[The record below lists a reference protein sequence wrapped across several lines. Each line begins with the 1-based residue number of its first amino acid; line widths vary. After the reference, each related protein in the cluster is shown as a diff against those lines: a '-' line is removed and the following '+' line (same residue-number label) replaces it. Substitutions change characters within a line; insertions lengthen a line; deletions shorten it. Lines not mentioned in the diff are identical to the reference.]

1 MVNRIIISPR
11 LTEKTYDLLT
21 DNIYTFNVPVN
32 ATKAQIAA
40 EVEDS
45 YGVAVVNV
53 TIAKHKGKAKK
64 FSRGKRNYPG
74 TTYQAD
80 TKKAFVRLAEGDS
93 IAVFNQEVTP
103 ADSTA
108 EAKKETK

>member
-1 MVNRIIISPR
+1 MLNKITISPR

-21 DNIYTFNVPVN
+21 KNIYTFNVPLN

-40 EVEDS
+40 EVEDQFE
-45 YGVAVVNV
+45 VTVLNV
-53 TIAKHKGKAKK
+53 TILKHKGKSKK

-80 TKKAFVRLAEGDS
+80 TKKAFVRLAEGDK
-93 IAVFNQEVTP
+93 IAIFDQEVAAP
-103 ADSTA
+103 A
-108 EAKKETK
+108 EAKEEEAK